1 MSNVKKQIEKLDLMD
16 DFLFTEASTDP
27 ETAPLLMRLI
37 IERATG
43 VKVGKM
49 NIEPQLAHRLLE
61 EERFE
66 DLKRVTRDKA
76 YLAKMLEEFGIK

>member
-1 MSNVKKQIEKLDLMD
+1 MGGTKALQDLLAYIQSSTTANAAKQEMDVYKK
-16 DFLFTEASTDP
+16 
-27 ETAPLLMRLI
+27 
-37 IERATG
+37 
-43 VKVGKM
+43 
-49 NIEPQLAHRLLE
+49 LAHRLLE